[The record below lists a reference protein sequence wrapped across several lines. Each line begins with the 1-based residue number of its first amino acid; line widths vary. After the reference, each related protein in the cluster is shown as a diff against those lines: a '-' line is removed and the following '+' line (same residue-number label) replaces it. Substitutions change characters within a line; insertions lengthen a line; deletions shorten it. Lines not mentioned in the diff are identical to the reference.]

1 MNDIHYNKEELQK
14 KLKIVEESEKIDK
27 EIQSSRCPVCGGE
40 LEYVFN
46 QGGGDSIVTPYS
58 AEIKCKKC
66 DMFSKVI
73 RRNSQQSY
81 HWNSD
86 GSDEISLKRD
96 VWNSVKRYVKPADRR
111 KEIYDLLIQLRD
123 LAKAF
128 NSMTG
133 YLYSGICA
141 DEINEIIDIL
151 KNKYDVKVNYW
162 QPSEGRVSFTN
173 LQSLIEKYEK
183 SGE

>member
-40 LEYVFN
+40 LEYVFHR
-46 QGGGDSIVTPYS
+46 GGGDSIVTPYS

-66 DMFSKVI
+66 GMFSKVI
-73 RRNSQQSY
+73 KRNSQQSY
-81 HWNSD
+81 HWISD

-96 VWNSVKRYVKPADRR
+96 VWNSVNGYVKPADRR
-111 KEIYDLLIQLRD
+111 KEIYDLLIQIRE

-128 NSMTG
+128 NNMTG

-141 DEINEIIDIL
+141 DEINEIIDTL
-151 KNKYDVKVNYW
+151 KTKYDVNVDYW
-162 QPSEGRVSFTN
+162 QPSAGRVSFTN
-173 LQSLIEKYEK
+173 LQSLIEKYKE

>member
-14 KLKIVEESEKIDK
+14 KLKILEESEKIDS

-81 HWNSD
+81 LWNSD

-96 VWNSVKRYVKPADRR
+96 VWNSVKGYVKPADRR

-128 NSMTG
+128 NNMVG

-141 DEINEIIDIL
+141 DEINELIDTL
-151 KNKYDVKVNYW
+151 KTKYDVKVNYW

-183 SGE
+183 GGE

>member
-1 MNDIHYNKEELQK
+1 MNDINYKKEELQK
-14 KLKIVEESEKIDK
+14 KLKILEESEKIDK

-46 QGGGDSIVTPYS
+46 QGGGDSILAPYS

-73 RRNSQQSY
+73 RRSSQQTY
-81 HWNSD
+81 LWNSD

-96 VWNSVKRYVKPADRR
+96 VWNSVKGYVKPEDRR
-111 KEIYDLLIQLRD
+111 KEIYDLLIKLRD
-123 LAKAF
+123 LSKAF
-128 NSMTG
+128 NDMTG

-141 DEINEIIDIL
+141 DEINEIIETL
-151 KNKYDVKVNYW
+151 KTKYDVNVNYW
-162 QPSEGRVSFTN
+162 QPYDGRVSFTN
-173 LQSLIEKYEK
+173 LQSLIEKYEENGK
-183 SGE
+183 

>member
-1 MNDIHYNKEELQK
+1 MNDINYKKEELQK
-14 KLKIVEESEKIDK
+14 KLEILEESEKIDK

-66 DMFSKVI
+66 DMFSKEVK
-73 RRNSQQSY
+73 RDSQQSY

-96 VWNSVKRYVKPADRR
+96 VWNFVKGYVKKADVK
-111 KEIYDLLIQLRD
+111 KEIYDLLIKLQNLSE
-123 LAKAF
+123 AF
-128 NSMTG
+128 NKMGG
-133 YLYSGICA
+133 YLYSSICA
-141 DEINEIIDIL
+141 DEMTVIL
-151 KNKYDVKVNYW
+151 DKLRDKYNVNVKYY
-162 QPSEGRVSFTN
+162 QPIAGRVSFTN
-173 LQSLIEKYEK
+173 LQSLIEKYEE
-183 SGE
+183 SGK

>member
-14 KLKIVEESEKIDK
+14 KLEILEESEKIDSA
-27 EIQSSRCPVCGGE
+27 IQFSRCPVCGGE

-46 QGGGDSIVTPYS
+46 QGGGDSMVTPYS

-81 HWNSD
+81 LWNSD

-96 VWNSVKRYVKPADRR
+96 VWNSVKGYVKQADTR
-111 KEIYDLLIQLRD
+111 KEIYDLLIKLRD
-123 LAKAF
+123 LSEAF
-128 NSMTG
+128 NNMTG

-141 DEINEIIDIL
+141 DEINEIIETL
-151 KNKYDVKVNYW
+151 KTKYDVNVNYW
-162 QPSEGRVSFTN
+162 QPSAGRVSFTN
-173 LQSLIEKYEK
+173 LQSLIEKYGREW
-183 SGE
+183 

>member
-14 KLKIVEESEKIDK
+14 KLEILEESEKIDK

-46 QGGGDSIVTPYS
+46 QGGGDSIVKPYS
-58 AEIKCKKC
+58 AKIKCKKC

-81 HWNSD
+81 LWISD
-86 GSDEISLKRD
+86 GTDELSLKKD
-96 VWNSVKRYVKPADRR
+96 VWNSVKGYVKPANRR
-111 KEIYDLLIQLRD
+111 KEIYDLLVQLRN
-123 LAKAF
+123 LAQAF
-128 NSMTG
+128 NRMGG

-141 DEINEIIDIL
+141 AEINEIIDTL
-151 KNKYDVKVNYW
+151 KNKYDVNVDYW
-162 QPSEGRVSFTN
+162 QPSEGRVNFTN
-173 LQSLIEKYEK
+173 LQSLIEKYEE
-183 SGE
+183 SGK

>member
-1 MNDIHYNKEELQK
+1 MNDINYKKEELQK
-14 KLKIVEESEKIDK
+14 KLEILEESEKIDS

-96 VWNSVKRYVKPADRR
+96 VWNSVKGYVKPADIK
-111 KEIYDLLIQLRD
+111 KEIYDNLVQLKN
-123 LAKAF
+123 LSEAF
-128 NSMTG
+128 NNMGG
-133 YLYSGICA
+133 YLYSSICA
-141 DEINEIIDIL
+141 DEINEILAKLKKYGIDVDYYQL
-151 KNKYDVKVNYW
+151 M
-162 QPSEGRVSFTN
+162 PGRVTFPT
-173 LQSLIEKYEK
+173 LYKLIEKYKESDK
-183 SGE
+183 